1 MWTVGGLVRCLSL
14 CAVTELCLMR
24 GATCVPI
31 VAIIMAGCRCC
42 LCLFLPLLTPSLLLW
57 VATSD
62 GTPSPLLGIASLLL
76 WVGQWMNAS

>member
-24 GATCVPI
+24 GATYIPI
-31 VAIIMAGCRCC
+31 VAIVMAGCRHCF
-42 LCLFLPLLTPSLLLW
+42 CLFLPLLTPSLPLW
-57 VATSD
+57 VVTSD

-76 WVGQWMNAS
+76 WVGRGMNAS